1 MSRNTRRILAGL
13 AMAGVIVTASKNKR
27 TYTTQAEELR
37 EVYLLLEEAQHRLVR
52 YGAEHVVPAPA
63 PEPEP
68 QRQGR

>member
-13 AMAGVIVTASKNKR
+13 AMVGVIVTASQNKR

-37 EVYLLLEEAQHRLVR
+37 EVYLLLEEAQRRLVR
-52 YGAEHVVPAPA
+52 YGAENVVPAPV

-68 QRQGR
+68 RR